1 MAKPKQ
7 PTPRQSAD
15 RLPQTPPVKTP
26 SGKAPSGKAPAA
38 KASPAQASPP
48 KAPPVQAST
57 AKAVATA
64 PAPERPPGTVRA
76 AVMLMYAGAVLSAVD
91 VVVTLTT
98 VGKLK
103 SLLHAARPNYSPS
116 RLSATV
122 HAEVAYFVITWLIT
136 IAFWIVMA
144 RTNRA
149 GRAWARIFSTGLCV
163 VSTLSFIGLISQPN
177 ALISKVIL
185 APMWLAGVAA
195 IVLLWRAETT
205 AYIRAMNPERAARA
219 DSRRRRPAV
228 ARGRRVP

>member
-7 PTPRQSAD
+7 PTPQQPTD
-15 RLPQTPPVKTP
+15 RLPQAPPVK
-26 SGKAPSGKAPAA
+26 APPAKAPAP
-38 KASPAQASPP
+38 KASPP
-48 KAPPVQAST
+48 KAPPAKAST
-57 AKAVATA
+57 AKAVAAA
-64 PAPERPPGTVRA
+64 PPPERPPGTVRA
-76 AVMLMYAGAVLSAVD
+76 AVILMYAGAVLSAVD

-116 RLSATV
+116 RLTATV

-136 IAFWIVMA
+136 IAFWLVMA
-144 RTNRA
+144 RTNQA

-163 VSTLSFIGLISQPN
+163 VSTLSFVGLISQPN

-195 IVLLWRAETT
+195 IILLWRAETT

-219 DSRRRRPAV
+219 DSRRRGPAV
-228 ARGRRVP
+228 APGRRVP

>member
-7 PTPRQSAD
+7 PTSRQSTGG
-15 RLPQTPPVKTP
+15 LPQAPPVK
-26 SGKAPSGKAPAA
+26 APPAKAA
-38 KASPAQASPP
+38 KRA
-48 KAPPVQAST
+48 
-57 AKAVATA
+57 ATA

-76 AVMLMYAGAVLSAVD
+76 AVKLMYAGAVLSAVD
-91 VVVTLTT
+91 VVVTLAT

-116 RLSATV
+116 RLTATV
-122 HAEVAYFVITWLIT
+122 HVQVAYFVITWLIT

-144 RTNRA
+144 RTNQA

-163 VSTLSFIGLISQPN
+163 VSTLSFVGLISQPN

-205 AYIRAMNPERAARA
+205 AYIRAMNPERAERA
-219 DSRRRRPAV
+219 DSRRRGPAV
-228 ARGRRVP
+228 ARSRRVP